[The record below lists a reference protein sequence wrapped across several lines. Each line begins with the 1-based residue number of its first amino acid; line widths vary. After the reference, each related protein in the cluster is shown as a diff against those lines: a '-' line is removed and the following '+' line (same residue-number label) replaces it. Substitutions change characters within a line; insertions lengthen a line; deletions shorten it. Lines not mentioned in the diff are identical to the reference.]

1 MADPTLPQRFRL
13 DGRTVLVTGAS
24 GHLGQAIVQ
33 AVAQAGAHAVAC
45 GRSLARLQPL
55 VDGWRAQG
63 LACSALEFDVGR
75 PDEGRA
81 AMARLAQD
89 HAALHGL
96 VNGAYGGRPATLE
109 ASRDEDFAL
118 ACAQNLSGP
127 FALVQAALPLLR
139 AAAAAGG
146 SPSIVNLAS
155 MYGRVSP
162 DPRIYGDSGSNNPP
176 FYGAAKAGLIQL
188 TRYLAVHLA
197 PAGIRVNSISPGPFP
212 PPSIAQAQP
221 AFHARLCEKTP
232 LGRIGRADEVAGPVL
247 FLLSDAAS
255 FVTGA
260 DLAVDGGWTAW

>member
-1 MADPTLPQRFRL
+1 MAESTLPQRFRL
-13 DGRTVLVTGAS
+13 DGRTVLVTGAT
-24 GHLGQAIVQ
+24 GHFGQAIVP
-33 AVAQAGAHAVAC
+33 ALAEAGARVIAC
-45 GRSLARLQPL
+45 GRSLERLQPL
-55 VDGWRAQG
+55 VDAWCARG
-63 LACSALEFDVGR
+63 LDCTALAFDVGN
-75 PDEGRA
+75 PDDCRA
-81 AMARLAQD
+81 AIARLAQTQ
-89 HAALHGL
+89 AVLHGL

-109 ASRDEDFAL
+109 ASRDADFVL
-118 ACAQNLSGP
+118 ATAQNLTGP

-139 AAAAAGG
+139 AAPRTSAA
-146 SPSIVNLAS
+146 IVNIAS

-197 PAGIRVNSISPGPFP
+197 PEGIRVNSLSPGPFP
-212 PPSIAQAQP
+212 PATIRDTQP
-221 AFHARLCEKTP
+221 EFHASLCDKTP
-232 LGRIGRADEVAGPVL
+232 LGRIGQADEVAGPVL